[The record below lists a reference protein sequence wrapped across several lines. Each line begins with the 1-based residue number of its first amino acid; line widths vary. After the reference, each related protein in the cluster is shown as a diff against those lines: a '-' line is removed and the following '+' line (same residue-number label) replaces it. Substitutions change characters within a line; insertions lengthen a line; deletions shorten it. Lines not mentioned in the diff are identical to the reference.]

1 MYMCIYIYLSLSQYM
16 FPIHDWKSIRS
27 WTISTNKS
35 SRPATAVQPCPQV
48 SIRMAARRVFPCASL
63 PPRRLFCVS
72 ALTGTNGML
81 NAHRQKW
88 IHWLTYIH
96 YITFTFT
103 CTSTFSFTFRYIYI
117 TYMHAYMHTSIQ
129 TCIYIII
136 YTCNYMCKFAY
147 QNTRI
152 VHQGG
157 ASWDFRVQFWANQDK
172 FHIIPSVFS
181 ASYKNLYPLGTI
193 DIFHGHELQYPR
205 IIKGGNGKTP
215 INLHFSG
222 KFNDNH

>member
-1 MYMCIYIYLSLSQYM
+1 MDVMYMCVYIYTHIYIYISLSLSQYK

-27 WTISTNKS
+27 STISTNKS

-72 ALTGTNGML
+72 ALTGTNGLL

-88 IHWLTYIH
+88 IHYDTLTDIH
-96 YITFTFT
+96 TLLHYMTFTFT
-103 CTSTFSFTFRYIYI
+103 CTSTFSFTFTLHTCIHACI
-117 TYMHAYMHTSIQ
+117 HAYMHTSIQ
-129 TCIYIII
+129 TCIYIYIYI

-152 VHQGG
+152 VHHGG

-181 ASYKNLYPLGTI
+181 GS
-193 DIFHGHELQYPR
+193 
-205 IIKGGNGKTP
+205 
-215 INLHFSG
+215 
-222 KFNDNH
+222 